1 MMQSRWSTFFFFHFF
16 FCQVVQSGPSSAQ
29 AQDSHRRTP
38 FALAFDVSPDR
49 PLQTAVVAV
58 VDRLLAQWVAMV
70 PATASL
76 TASQGGDAAAG
87 SSLERTASAS
97 SQTAENLQPA
107 AKKARADSSAAAVV
121 KSASLTATAKEATP
135 AVPRAVSRA
144 GSVAAEKLAD
154 PVRERAVQMLAEALT
169 LEGGDA
175 AAAAAATAGDNAD
188 DYEADP
194 AQTAAA
200 IERALF
206 EKHGGDTGVG
216 YKQQMRSLNSNI
228 KNKKNPGLRKSI
240 MVGELTPRDLV
251 SMSVHDLA
259 DPELVEQRRK
269 DAEWA
274 TKVAMGPALSQAA
287 PTDAF
292 VCPRCKQ
299 RKCRYI
305 MLQTRSAD
313 EPMTTFITCANC
325 GHHWRN
331 G

>member
-1 MMQSRWSTFFFFHFF
+1 
-16 FCQVVQSGPSSAQ
+16 
-29 AQDSHRRTP
+29 
-38 FALAFDVSPDR
+38 VS
-49 PLQTAVVAV
+49 
-58 VDRLLAQWVAMV
+58 
-70 PATASL
+70 
-76 TASQGGDAAAG
+76 
-87 SSLERTASAS
+87 
-97 SQTAENLQPA
+97 
-107 AKKARADSSAAAVV
+107 
-121 KSASLTATAKEATP
+121 
-135 AVPRAVSRA
+135 
-144 GSVAAEKLAD
+144 LAD
-154 PVRERAVQMLAEALT
+154 PVRERAAQMLAEALT
-169 LEGGDA
+169 P
-175 AAAAAATAGDNAD
+175 AD
-188 DYEADP
+188 DA
-194 AQTAAA
+194 AQTAEPTAADDFESDPVQTGAA

-206 EKHGGDTGVG
+206 DKHKGDTSKD
-216 YKQQMRSLNSNI
+216 YKQQMRSLYANL

-240 MVGELTPRDLV
+240 MVGELTPLEFV
-251 SMSVHDLA
+251 NMSVHDLA

>member
-1 MMQSRWSTFFFFHFF
+1 VRLCIDRLKRRRFAQS
-16 FCQVVQSGPSSAQ
+16 
-29 AQDSHRRTP
+29 
-38 FALAFDVSPDR
+38 
-49 PLQTAVVAV
+49 AVVAV
-58 VDRLLAQWVAMV
+58 CERLMAQWLPLVGA
-70 PATASL
+70 ASSL
-76 TASQGGDAAAG
+76 TSSQGAADAQDA
-87 SSLERTASAS
+87 
-97 SQTAENLQPA
+97 QQQHA
-107 AKKARADSSAAAVV
+107 AKKARTDSGLGSAAAVV
-121 KSASLTATAKEATP
+121 KSATASSAADSTPSLKAADAPNSAAAMSRSSSLAGSRGAAATP
-135 AVPRAVSRA
+135 SRSASGVS
-144 GSVAAEKLAD
+144 LAD
-154 PVRERAVQMLAEALT
+154 PVRERAAQMLAEALT
-169 LEGGDA
+169 PADDA
-175 AAAAAATAGDNAD
+175 AQAGEPTAAD
-188 DYEADP
+188 DFESDP
-194 AQTAAA
+194 AQTGAA

-206 EKHGGDTGVG
+206 DKHKGDTSKD
-216 YKQQMRSLNSNI
+216 YKQQMRSLYANL

-240 MVGELTPRDLV
+240 MVGELTPLEFV
-251 SMSVHDLA
+251 NMSVHDLA